1 MGDIVTFKSGPP
13 AITRQQFIESVLSLG
28 RADGLAMNLPAVLDA
43 ARSSAWR
50 EVNRIAGDCC
60 DHSWNAVEQENY
72 PLIATVD
79 AAARPDLVDA
89 AALVVACDRL
99 LADLAPQPRTAS

>member
-1 MGDIVTFKSGPP
+1 MADIIDFRPGPP
-13 AITRQQFIESVLSLG
+13 AITRQSFIESVLSLG
-28 RADGLAMNLPAVLDA
+28 RADGLAMNLPTLLDA

-60 DHSWNAVEQENY
+60 DHSWNPDEQENY
-72 PLIATVD
+72 PIVSTVD
-79 AAARPDLVDA
+79 PAARPDLVDA

-99 LADLAPQPRTAS
+99 LADLAPKPRVWP